1 VASVEGHYRY
11 TPVIIVSI
19 LSNILFAVLKVLTLV
34 QIAVSAYQ
42 RVLTTMLSATIVEDA
57 AQPPNIHTWRKE
69 SIGVMLSSSQGRYQT
84 PVAFFSLSF
93 SGLFFWVYLGEI
105 KCYKMASVTRSH
117 GSAKAAHLGSGPKTE
132 IENTGV

>member
-1 VASVEGHYRY
+1 
-11 TPVIIVSI
+11 
-19 LSNILFAVLKVLTLV
+19 
-34 QIAVSAYQ
+34 
-42 RVLTTMLSATIVEDA
+42 MLSATTVEDA

-84 PVAFFSLSF
+84 PVAFFSLSL
-93 SGLFFWVYLGEI
+93 LFFLVYLGEI

-132 IENTGV
+132 MENTGV